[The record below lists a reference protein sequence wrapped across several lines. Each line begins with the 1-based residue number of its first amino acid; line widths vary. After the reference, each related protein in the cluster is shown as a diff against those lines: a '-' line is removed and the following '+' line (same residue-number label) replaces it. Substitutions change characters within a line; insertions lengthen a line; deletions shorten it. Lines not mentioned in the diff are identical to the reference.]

1 MSWFQVARRTSHY
14 KISMSAFSRLST
26 RIVKQTNKQ
35 TNWEIR
41 QTWQLILRW
50 SFQKLDFFISEIQ
63 LDKAWSYLH
72 CFDGWDILKAVF
84 TEAKQNIETY
94 VTRKKKTNIISLLN
108 STASSLNP
116 WLEEIQTGTFYFLIN
131 AWGIYLH
138 IFQLFKIWKGLFLQL
153 GYPIILEKPWEKYDT
168 CSKYV

>member
-94 VTRKKKTNIISLLN
+94 VTRKKKKHYQFVKFYSQFIKPLAGRNPDGNFLLFDQRMRNILTYIP
-108 STASSLNP
+108 A
-116 WLEEIQTGTFYFLIN
+116 F
-131 AWGIYLH
+131 
-138 IFQLFKIWKGLFLQL
+138 
-153 GYPIILEKPWEKYDT
+153 
-168 CSKYV
+168 